1 MGYWPGFHFWMR
13 QSFLMQGCPSHSG
26 TPGIA
31 GHCLLNAS
39 GAPPCPPIVTLQ
51 YRLCPSGKNVYAK
64 ALTPSVIV
72 FGGGAFGTLL
82 GLDEVKRVKFHDGIN
97 VLRRIR
103 ETTGNSLVI
112 RPSTSTVGGTGLP
125 LVGRT
130 KIPHATRHSQNQK
143 KEERPEC
150 EISLFLCLSQSCV
163 DTVRRQLSA
172 NQKVQFSSVAQSCP
186 TLCDPMDC
194 SMPGLPVHHQLLEF
208 AQIHVHRIGD
218 AIQPSHP
225 LSSPSPP
232 AFNLSQHQGLFQ

>member
-1 MGYWPGFHFWMR
+1 M
-13 QSFLMQGCPSHSG
+13 SSG
-26 TPGIA
+26 PVLWTE
-31 GHCLLNAS
+31 CLWYPRIHVETLTFKMMEFES
-39 GAPPCPPIVTLQ
+39 G
-51 YRLCPSGKNVYAK
+51 R
-64 ALTPSVIV
+64 
-72 FGGGAFGTLL
+72 LL